1 MNLIPIVS
9 PHASFFFLFS
19 RVAAL
24 TCLRN
29 VVTVLEHDEDKRK
42 EGKDSSQRELNAS
55 FKGTNG
61 IIIADSLEMMG
72 RIMYQQGEFENALD
86 PLQEALQQKENE
98 LGTDH
103 YSLYSLHREIAMC
116 KEAIGDTDGAAQAFD
131 DGIALLMNAARRE
144 KRTITD
150 FTSEEENHIHLHL
163 IRGQNHQLSYDI
175 RKAMTSLRTA
185 LGTALKPRLDI
196 SKFRDRCRQGREV
209 VATILHFLALSYV
222 AMEEDDQQSGSPDAE
237 QDHDNGLQAVKY
249 FEKSLAWLSP
259 RCR

>member
-9 PHASFFFLFS
+9 PHASFFCLFS

-98 LGTDH
+98 LGKDH